1 MTPSDILLFTS
12 SSSGTGRDNNDKSN
26 KIREAILL
34 EGFHGKTESMF
45 EDPVH
50 GNDWRTIAETFKT
63 ALNTL
68 EGSGPITLQS
78 KGGRK
83 FNYDFLVKRDD
94 CEHKVEFKFG
104 GTSVQTLPEFFNPAA
119 NKPFHDE
126 LYANMFYDEHLPAIA
141 TLYGLTPPPKPEYLK
156 EIYKN
161 VSKHPFF
168 TSFREAESSHKE
180 LYSQKRT
187 LVAASIK
194 AYLEKVKDTT
204 NLDALTTEFMR
215 SQSGKRF
222 LIYNGGKFH
231 HDRISDAELTAKS
244 VVGIRNGNTLIIQS
258 AEPNTTHEMLLRWKN
273 HLGVLFPAWQISMR
287 RLAK

>member
-26 KIREAILL
+26 KIRESILF
-34 EGFHGKTESMF
+34 EGFYGRTESMF
-45 EDPVH
+45 TDPLY
-50 GNDWRTIAETFKT
+50 GNDWRKLAEDFKT
-63 ALNTL
+63 ALNEL
-68 EGSGPITLQS
+68 GGSGPITLKS
-78 KGGRK
+78 KGGRT

-126 LYANMFYDEHLPAIA
+126 LYANMFYDEHLTAIT
-141 TLYGLTPPPKPEYLK
+141 TLYGLVPPPKTDYIK

-161 VSKHPFF
+161 KSSHPFF
-168 TSFREAESSHKE
+168 TELKDAEKSHME

-204 NLDALTTEFMR
+204 KLDALTSEFMR

-222 LIYNGGKFH
+222 LIYNEGKFY

-244 VVGIRNGNTLIIQS
+244 VVGVRNGNILVIQS
-258 AEPNTTHEMLLRWKN
+258 EQPNTTHEMLLRWKN

-287 RLAK
+287 RLAR

>member
-1 MTPSDILLFTS
+1 
-12 SSSGTGRDNNDKSN
+12 
-26 KIREAILL
+26 
-34 EGFHGKTESMF
+34 
-45 EDPVH
+45 
-50 GNDWRTIAETFKT
+50 
-63 ALNTL
+63 
-68 EGSGPITLQS
+68 
-78 KGGRK
+78 
-83 FNYDFLVKRDD
+83 
-94 CEHKVEFKFG
+94 
-104 GTSVQTLPEFFNPAA
+104 
-119 NKPFHDE
+119 
-126 LYANMFYDEHLPAIA
+126 MFYDEHLPAIA

-168 TSFREAESSHKE
+168 VSFREAESSRKE

-194 AYLEKVKDTT
+194 TYLEKVKDIT

-273 HLGVLFPAWQISMR
+273 HLGILFPAWQISMR